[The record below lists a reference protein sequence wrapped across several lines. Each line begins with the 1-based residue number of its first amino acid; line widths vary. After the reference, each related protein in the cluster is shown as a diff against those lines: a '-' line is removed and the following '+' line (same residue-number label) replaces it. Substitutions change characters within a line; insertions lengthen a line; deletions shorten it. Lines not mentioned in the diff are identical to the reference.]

1 MNVKTKIRAGLIFLL
16 AIIILLACAGSY
28 YVNKLADESEGIL
41 KDNYNTLQYTKKMI
55 EALDNP
61 GQATSLRQFEENL
74 LLQEHN
80 ITENG
85 EVEATTAI
93 RNIFETY
100 KNAYNNDS
108 LQKSLRDKILLVQQL
123 NMDAILHK
131 NNTITNKTKTA
142 FAYITILGTLCF
154 LLSFTFVI
162 NFPKWIADPIARITE
177 GIRKIAVKDYSTRIE
192 IQSRDEFGEV
202 AAAFNNMASELD
214 KWEHSN
220 VSKLMFEKS
229 RIEAIINNMHDAVL
243 GMDEKRNI
251 LFINEVAQSLLML
264 KKEEIVGRYA
274 PDIALKNDLL
284 RNLLADNQPA
294 DLKIYTGNKENY
306 FVKNYKRV
314 MNEETVIG
322 ELIVLHNVTPFKEL
336 DYAKTNFLA
345 TVSHELK
352 TPIAAIKMSLKL
364 LNSTGSVQLSEEQ
377 KQLLDSIA
385 DDTERLLK
393 ITSELLNMTQ
403 IETGNIQLNIAAV
416 DPGKIIELS
425 INAVSSLAEQKN
437 IRFEINMPDNL
448 PMVTADS
455 DKTVWVMVNLLT
467 NAIKYSPE
475 NSTIT
480 IDAISKNDTVL
491 FKVKDHGPGIANQ
504 YTERVFERY
513 FKIPGSKGGT
523 GLGLAISRE
532 FIEAQKGKIWVDC
545 NAGEGAT
552 FAFILNKYLDP
563 TQSLYHG

>member
-28 YVNKLADESEGIL
+28 YVNKLADESEDIL

-55 EALDNP
+55 EALDNQ

-74 LLQEHN
+74 VLQEHN

-85 EVEATTAI
+85 EVEATAAI

-100 KNAYNNDS
+100 KTAYNNDS
-108 LQKSLRDKILLVQQL
+108 LQKQLRDKILQVQQL

-131 NNTITNKTKTA
+131 NNIITNKTKTA

-162 NFPKWIADPIARITE
+162 NFPKWIADPIARVTE
-177 GIRKIAVKDYSTRIE
+177 GIRKIAGKDYSTRIE

-243 GMDEKRNI
+243 GLDEKRNI
-251 LFINEVAQSLLML
+251 LFVNEVAQSLLML
-264 KKEEIVGRYA
+264 KKEEIVGCYA

-284 RNLLADNQPA
+284 RSLLADNQPT

-314 MNEETVIG
+314 MNEKNVIG

-336 DYAKTNFLA
+336 DSAKTNFLA

-364 LNSTGSVQLSEEQ
+364 LNSQGSAQLNEEQ

-393 ITSELLNMTQ
+393 ITGELLNMTQ
-403 IETGNIQLNIAAV
+403 IETGNIQLNIAPVA
-416 DPGKIIELS
+416 PGTIIQLAT
-425 INAVSSLAEQKN
+425 NAVLSLAEQKG
-437 IRFEINMPDNL
+437 ICLQTDIPDTL
-448 PMVTADS
+448 PMVAADP

-467 NAIKYSPE
+467 NAVKYAPE
-475 NSTIT
+475 KSTVS
-480 IDAISKNDTVL
+480 ISATPVNDTVL
-491 FKVKDHGPGIANQ
+491 FTVKDTGPGIAPP
-504 YTERVFERY
+504 YAERVFERY

-523 GLGLAISRE
+523 GLGLAISKE
-532 FIEAQKGKIWVDC
+532 FIEAQNGTIWVES
-545 NAGEGAT
+545 NAGKGALFN
-552 FAFILNKYLDP
+552 FALKANK
-563 TQSLYHG
+563 HN

>member
-1 MNVKTKIRAGLIFLL
+1 MNVKNKIRLGLIFLL
-16 AIIILLACAGSY
+16 AIIMLLAGSGSY
-28 YVNKLADESEGIL
+28 YINRLASESEDIL
-41 KDNYNTLQYTKKMI
+41 KDNYNTLQYTKYMI
-55 EALDNP
+55 EAMDLADST
-61 GQATSLRQFEENL
+61 ASLQLFEQNL
-74 LLQEHN
+74 VLQEHN
-80 ITENG
+80 ITERG
-85 EVEATTAI
+85 EQYATLAI
-93 RNIFETY
+93 RSLFQQY
-100 KNAYNNDS
+100 KTGLRSDS
-108 LQKSLRDKILLVQQL
+108 IKTELRKKILDVQKL
-123 NMDAILHK
+123 NMDAILAK
-131 NNTITNKTKTA
+131 DNSITTKTRNA

-177 GIRKIAVKDYSTRIE
+177 GIRKIAGKEYTTRIAIE
-192 IQSRDEFGEV
+192 SSDEFGEV

-243 GMDEKRNI
+243 GLDEKRNI
-251 LFINEVAQSLLML
+251 LFVNEVAQSLLML
-264 KKEEIVGRYA
+264 KKEEIVGCYA

-284 RNLLADNQPA
+284 RSLLADNQPT

-314 MNEETVIG
+314 MNEKNVIG

-336 DYAKTNFLA
+336 DSAKTNFLA

-364 LNSTGSVQLSEEQ
+364 LKSQGSAQLNEEQ

-393 ITSELLNMTQ
+393 ITGELLNMTQ
-403 IETGNIQLNIAAV
+403 IETGNIQLNIAPVA
-416 DPGKIIELS
+416 PGIIIQLAT
-425 INAVSSLAEQKN
+425 NAVLSLAEQKG
-437 IRFEINMPDNL
+437 ICLHTDIPDNL
-448 PMVTADS
+448 PTVAADP

-467 NAIKYSPE
+467 NAVKYAPE
-475 NSTIT
+475 KSTIS
-480 IDAISKNDTVL
+480 ISATPVNDTVL
-491 FKVKDHGPGIANQ
+491 FTVKDTGPGIAPQ
-504 YTERVFERY
+504 YAERVFERY

-523 GLGLAISRE
+523 GLGLAISKE
-532 FIEAQKGKIWVDC
+532 FIEAQNGTIWVES
-545 NAGEGAT
+545 NAGKGALFS
-552 FAFILNKYLDP
+552 FALKVNK
-563 TQSLYHG
+563 HN

>member
-28 YVNKLADESEGIL
+28 YVNKLADESEDIL

-55 EALDNP
+55 EALDNQ

-74 LLQEHN
+74 VLQEHN

-85 EVEATTAI
+85 EVEATAAI

-100 KNAYNNDS
+100 KTAYNNDS
-108 LQKSLRDKILLVQQL
+108 LQKQLRDKILQVQQL

-131 NNTITNKTKTA
+131 NNIITNKTKTA

-162 NFPKWIADPIARITE
+162 NFPKWIADPIARVTE
-177 GIRKIAVKDYSTRIE
+177 GIRKIAGKDYSTRIE

-243 GMDEKRNI
+243 GLDEKRNI
-251 LFINEVAQSLLML
+251 LFVNEVAQSLLML
-264 KKEEIVGRYA
+264 KKEEIVGCYA

-284 RNLLADNQPA
+284 RSLLADNQPT

-314 MNEETVIG
+314 MNEKNVIG

-336 DYAKTNFLA
+336 DSAKTNFLA

-364 LNSTGSVQLSEEQ
+364 LNSQGSAQLNEEQ

-393 ITSELLNMTQ
+393 ITGELLNMTQ
-403 IETGNIQLNIAAV
+403 IETGNIQLNIAPVA
-416 DPGKIIELS
+416 PGTIIQLAT
-425 INAVSSLAEQKN
+425 NAVLSLAEQKG
-437 IRFEINMPDNL
+437 ICLQTDIPDTL
-448 PMVTADS
+448 PMVVADP

-467 NAIKYSPE
+467 NAVKYAPE
-475 NSTIT
+475 KSTVS
-480 IDAISKNDTVL
+480 ISATPVNDTVL
-491 FKVKDHGPGIANQ
+491 FTVKDTGLGIAPP
-504 YTERVFERY
+504 YAERVFERY

-523 GLGLAISRE
+523 GLGLAISKE
-532 FIEAQKGKIWVDC
+532 FIEAQNGTIWVES
-545 NAGEGAT
+545 NAGKGALFN
-552 FAFILNKYLDP
+552 FALKANK
-563 TQSLYHG
+563 HN

>member
-28 YVNKLADESEGIL
+28 YVNKLADESEDIL

-61 GQATSLRQFEENL
+61 AQSTSLRQFEENL
-74 LLQEHN
+74 VLQEHN

-85 EVEATTAI
+85 EVEATAAI
-93 RNIFETY
+93 RNLFEEY
-100 KNAYNNDS
+100 KSVYKNDS
-108 LQKSLRDKILLVQQL
+108 LQKSLRDKILQVQQL

-177 GIRKIAVKDYSTRIE
+177 GIRKIAGKDYSTRIE

-243 GMDEKRNI
+243 GIDEKRNI

-284 RNLLADNQPA
+284 RNLLTDNQPT
-294 DLKIYTGNKENY
+294 DIKIYTGNKENY

-314 MNEETVIG
+314 MNEKTVIG

-336 DYAKTNFLA
+336 DSAKTNFLA

-364 LNSTGSVQLSEEQ
+364 LNSPGSIQLSEEQ

-403 IETGNIQLNIAAV
+403 IETGNIQLSIAPVAPV
-416 DPGKIIELS
+416 KIIELS
-425 INAVSSLAEQKN
+425 TNAVSSLAEQKN
-437 IRFEINMPDNL
+437 IRFEIKVPDDL

-467 NAIKYSPE
+467 NSIKYSPE

-480 IDAISKNDTVL
+480 IETTSHNDAVHFT
-491 FKVKDHGPGIANQ
+491 VKDNGPGIAPQ
-504 YTERVFERY
+504 YIEKVFERY
-513 FKIPGSKGGT
+513 FKTPGSKGGT
-523 GLGLAISRE
+523 GLGLAISKE
-532 FIEAQKGKIWVDC
+532 FIEAQGGKIWAE
-545 NAGEGAT
+545 NASNIGAVL
-552 FAFILNKYLDP
+552 AFSLNV
-563 TQSLYHG
+563 SRS

>member
-28 YVNKLADESEGIL
+28 YVNKLADESEDIL

-61 GQATSLRQFEENL
+61 AQTTSLRQFEENL
-74 LLQEHN
+74 VLQEHN

-85 EVEATTAI
+85 EVEATAAI
-93 RNIFETY
+93 RDLFEEY
-100 KNAYNNDS
+100 KSAYKNDS
-108 LQKSLRDKILLVQQL
+108 LQKSLRDKILQVQQL

-177 GIRKIAVKDYSTRIE
+177 GIRKIAGKDYATRIE
-192 IQSRDEFGEV
+192 IQSSDEFGEV

-243 GMDEKRNI
+243 GMDEKKNI

-284 RNLLADNQPA
+284 RNLLADNQPT
-294 DLKIYTGNKENY
+294 DIKIYTGNKENY

-314 MNEETVIG
+314 MNEKTVIG

-336 DYAKTNFLA
+336 DSAKTNFLA

-364 LNSTGSVQLSEEQ
+364 LNSPDIAKLNEDQ

-385 DDTERLLK
+385 DDTERLLR

-403 IETGNIQLNIAAV
+403 IETGNIQLNITAV
-416 DPGKIIELS
+416 NAGEIIRVAT
-425 INAVSSLAEQKN
+425 NAVLSLAEQKN
-437 IRFEINMPDNL
+437 TRFEIKMPNDL
-448 PMVTADS
+448 PMVTADA

-475 NSTIT
+475 NSSI
-480 IDAISKNDTVL
+480 IIEAISHNDTVL
-491 FKVKDHGPGIANQ
+491 FTVKDNGPGIAQQ

-513 FKIPGSKGGT
+513 YKIPGSKGGT
-523 GLGLAISRE
+523 GLGLAISKE
-532 FIEAQKGKIWVDC
+532 FIEAQNGKIWVESS
-545 NAGEGAT
+545 AGNGT
-552 FAFILNKYLDP
+552 LFGFSLKVNKH
-563 TQSLYHG
+563 S